1 MWRQSTTA
9 TLQFRQVVHDAMTGG
24 GMGQPQSA
32 DNRQGFAAAV
42 ADDADAIDPEQQSSS
57 VLGMVQSLLDALEIA
72 SQECRADLSSTSTG
86 KLSPQDAEQHAA
98 HRFEKLEQNIAGESV
113 ADDDIKLSGQH
124 IPAFAVP
131 GEMQTLFVTQEFKAA
146 ESQVISLALLLTD
159 VEQADAGATNLQDI
173 TAVDVPKQCEL
184 MQVGGLAVH
193 VGPHIQHQH
202 RLTGILGREQGPD
215 GWTIDSLEPA
225 QPKDG

>member
-9 TLQFRQVVHDAMTGG
+9 TLQFRQVVHHAMTGG
-24 GMGQPQSA
+24 GVGQAQST
-32 DNRQGFAAAV
+32 DDRQGFAAAM
-42 ADDADAIDPEQQSSS
+42 ADHADAIDPQQQSAPM
-57 VLGMVQSLLDALEIA
+57 LGVVQPLLDPLEIA
-72 SQECRADLSSTSTG
+72 AQKGRAHLAPTPPW
-86 KLSPQDAEQHAA
+86 KFSPQDSKQHAA
-98 HRFEKLEQNIAGESV
+98 HGFQELEQNIAGEAV
-113 ADDDIKLSGQH
+113 ADNNVKLPGEH
-124 IPAFAVP
+124 ISAFAVP

-173 TAVDVPKQCEL
+173 TAVDVPKQREL
-184 MQVGGLAVH
+184 MQVGGLAIH

-202 RLTGILGREQGPD
+202 GLTGVFRWEQGTD

-225 QPKDG
+225 QSEDG